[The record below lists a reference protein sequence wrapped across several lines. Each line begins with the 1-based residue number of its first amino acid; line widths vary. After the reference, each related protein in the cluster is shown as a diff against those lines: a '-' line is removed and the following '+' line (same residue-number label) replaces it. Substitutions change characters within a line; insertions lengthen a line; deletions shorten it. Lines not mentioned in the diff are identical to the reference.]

1 MVLKATIVQPLNYYA
16 GAIYANSDVTWTLT
30 LVDPCLGTVV
40 NGNNVVVAD
49 MEYSVKNVIT
59 TKQIFPE
66 YLSKVEVDA
75 AALNFPLSCG
85 STTYTLG
92 GEYPGSG
99 VGSWMTFNEATR
111 TIEVATSFDSL
122 IKHTPNGYAVTITAC
137 LDNYPSPTTSCAGP

>member
-59 TKQIFPE
+59 TQQIFPE
-66 YLSKVEVDA
+66 YLSKVEVDS

-85 STTYTLG
+85 SKTYTLG
-92 GEYPGSG
+92 NEYPGSG
-99 VGSWMTFNEATR
+99 AGSWMTFNGATR
-111 TIEVATSFDSL
+111 TIEVAT
-122 IKHTPNGYAVTITAC
+122 
-137 LDNYPSPTTSCAGP
+137 